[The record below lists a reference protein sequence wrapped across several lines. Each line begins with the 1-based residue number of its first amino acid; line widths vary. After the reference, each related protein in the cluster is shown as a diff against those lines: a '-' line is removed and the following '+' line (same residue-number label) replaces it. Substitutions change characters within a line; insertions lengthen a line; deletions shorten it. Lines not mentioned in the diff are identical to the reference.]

1 MARITVQNAEITI
14 IAVNGDDYISFI
26 DLVRHKSDKP
36 KSVSANCLCNC
47 NTIEYLGIWEQLYKP
62 NFKPTDFEGFTAQEK
77 PLGLGMA

>member
-36 KSVSANCLCNC
+36 KSVSAKLFVQLQHNRVFRH
-47 NTIEYLGIWEQLYKP
+47 LG
-62 NFKPTDFEGFTAQEK
+62 TALQAK
-77 PLGLGMA
+77 F